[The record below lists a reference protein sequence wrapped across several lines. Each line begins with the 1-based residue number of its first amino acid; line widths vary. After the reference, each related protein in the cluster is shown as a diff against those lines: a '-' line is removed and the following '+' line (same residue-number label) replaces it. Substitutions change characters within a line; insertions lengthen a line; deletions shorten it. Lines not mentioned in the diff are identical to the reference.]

1 MSGPGPFEADPALVE
16 RLLPML
22 EMLHADPAS
31 LSSVTEPGAA
41 LEVHLLDSL
50 SGTVVSELDEPGRV
64 VDIGSGAGFP
74 GVPMAV
80 ARPQADFDLVDS
92 VGRKTDFVSRVVE
105 RLGLRNVK
113 AVNSR
118 SEELAA
124 SGGREAYRVATA
136 RAVAPLSALAELASP
151 LLEPGGTLVA
161 WKGSRDTGEE
171 DELRAVSRR
180 VAMEIDRVLP
190 VRPFATSRTR
200 HLYVLKKT
208 GSTPPGLPR
217 RPGMARKRPL
227 TG

>member
-1 MSGPGPFEADPALVE
+1 
-16 RLLPML
+16 ML
-22 EMLHADPAS
+22 EMLQADPAS
-31 LSSVTEPGAA
+31 LSSVTEPGKA

-50 SGTVVSELDEPGRV
+50 SGTMVRELDDPGRV

-92 VGRKTDFVSRVVE
+92 VGRKTDFISRVVE
-105 RLGLRNVK
+105 RLGLRNVR
-113 AVNSR
+113 AVHSR

-124 SGGREAYRVATA
+124 SAGREAYRVATA

-161 WKGSRDTGEE
+161 WKGGRDIDEE
-171 DELRAVSRR
+171 DELSAVSRL
-180 VAMEIDRVLP
+180 VAMEIDRVAP
-190 VRPFATSRTR
+190 VRPFATSRIR

-208 GSTPPGLPR
+208 GPTPAGLPR